1 MKKTAIIHCVKAAE
15 SAIIKGSK
23 TVENIIFIKGEEKML
38 IVADMNGKIFES
50 SDFADEKYVEYREK
64 SDDDPGIHEFL
75 RGGGGR
81 K

>member
-1 MKKTAIIHCVKAAE
+1 
-15 SAIIKGSK
+15 
-23 TVENIIFIKGEEKML
+23 ML

-75 RGGGGR
+75 RGGGESNFGQAAVFSLPE
-81 K
+81 